1 MKNPAGWPNC
11 YKSDTFVFNSI
22 YFHARQAQEYTKRG
36 KSDVENKW
44 RTDSSFGRGGSTGRG
59 AGGRVTAAGI
69 SRATPVF
76 ACGPETST
84 GTENARSALPGAVTS
99 QRENIC
105 AEGCGTG
112 LLPEHQEGKAAPDTS
127 ATHRT
132 GHAVTNNSNP
142 HNDRFPAIFL
152 LSTSLSGAGR
162 MFTDLTLPRPETIA
176 RM

>member
-1 MKNPAGWPNC
+1 MKNPAGCRIAINRTLL
-11 YKSDTFVFNSI
+11 SSIRFTFTPGRRRNT
-22 YFHARQAQEYTKRG
+22 RNGGNQM
-36 KSDVENKW
+36 W

-76 ACGPETST
+76 ACGAETST

-152 LSTSLSGAGR
+152 LSTGLSGAGR